1 MAKIILFGGSFDPIH
16 HGHFLMADQARL
28 QIEAKQVIFIPAKN
42 PRWKL
47 PKLNGEHRFQMLK
60 RYLNAY
66 DWADVS
72 RYELDGDE
80 EVNYS
85 IDTIKYFKKT
95 HPNDELFWLL
105 GADQVTKFHEWKNPE
120 LIASLVQLLVYA
132 RPKSSINQ
140 ATISRYHMHVITGP
154 ESNASSSAIRECQ
167 SLDTSLSVLD
177 YIQDNYL
184 YYVDR
189 LGRYL
194 DELRRN
200 HSFEVAKLAYQI
212 AVSNQM
218 NGAQAYLAGL
228 LHDIGKNVLPPLRE
242 KIMEEHYPHYL
253 SLSKVNYHQF
263 IGEFLAQEDFKI
275 VDEEVLKAIRQH
287 GNVTIIPDLD
297 QTKWF
302 DYGKAY
308 FKNNNASIDNDALKE
323 LIERVNGDLN
333 AFINE
338 ANKLILYKNR
348 INLIDVTL
356 MIAKPL
362 ENNIFALTK
371 ALFRG
376 DKASALDIFA
386 DLRTNNVEPITLVSM
401 LANQF
406 RLMSQIRYL
415 DQRGLSQASI
425 AKELGLPDFRIRM
438 SLQDSRRLSRRAIIN
453 NLDTLYQLDLNIKSG
468 LIDRY
473 YAFELFILN
482 FA

>member
-275 VDEEVLKAIRQH
+275 VDEEVLKAIRTHNTGAANMRPLQMIIYAADKIEPSRGFDSRSLIEACLH
-287 GNVTIIPDLD
+287 DYHDGFLVTLSANRQFLIN
-297 QTKWF
+297 KKKKF
-302 DYGKAY
+302 DNPLTNAC
-308 FKNNNASIDNDALKE
+308 FKQYLKE
-323 LIERVNGDLN
+323 
-333 AFINE
+333 
-338 ANKLILYKNR
+338 
-348 INLIDVTL
+348 
-356 MIAKPL
+356 
-362 ENNIFALTK
+362 
-371 ALFRG
+371 
-376 DKASALDIFA
+376 
-386 DLRTNNVEPITLVSM
+386 
-401 LANQF
+401 
-406 RLMSQIRYL
+406 
-415 DQRGLSQASI
+415 
-425 AKELGLPDFRIRM
+425 
-438 SLQDSRRLSRRAIIN
+438 
-453 NLDTLYQLDLNIKSG
+453 
-468 LIDRY
+468 
-473 YAFELFILN
+473 
-482 FA
+482 

>member
-1 MAKIILFGGSFDPIH
+1 MIYLIAGSQTPILKKN
-16 HGHFLMADQARL
+16 LARL
-28 QIEAKQVIFIPAKN
+28 LDERLGTIDHFN
-42 PRWKL
+42 L
-47 PKLNGEHRFQMLK
+47 
-60 RYLNAY
+60 
-66 DWADVS
+66 S
-72 RYELDGDE
+72 RLDGREVLAQDIAFEASMLPLGTARKAVVIESPYFLLKEKSKVKIDKDQDYRAMLDFITSPNE
-80 EVNYS
+80 EV
-85 IDTIKYFKKT
+85 D
-95 HPNDELFWLL
+95 
-105 GADQVTKFHEWKNPE
+105 
-120 LIASLVQLLVYA
+120 LIFLSDSLA
-132 RPKSSINQ
+132 
-140 ATISRYHMHVITGP
+140 
-154 ESNASSSAIRECQ
+154 
-167 SLDTSLSVLD
+167 
-177 YIQDNYL
+177 
-184 YYVDR
+184 
-189 LGRYL
+189 L
-194 DELRRN
+194 DE
-200 HSFEVAKLAYQI
+200 
-212 AVSNQM
+212 
-218 NGAQAYLAGL
+218 
-228 LHDIGKNVLPPLRE
+228 KN
-242 KIMEEHYPHYL
+242 
-253 SLSKVNYHQF
+253 
-263 IGEFLAQEDFKI
+263 
-275 VDEEVLKAIRQH
+275 EVLKAIRQH

-438 SLQDSRRLSRRAIIN
+438 SLQDSRRLSRTAIIN